1 MTHSAHLI
9 GADWTEGQGQT
20 FQSYDPATG
29 EELWQAKAASAEQ
42 VKAAVMAARSAF
54 GAWARRTFEERAE
67 ILTRYAGLLDTNK
80 NALAQTISKENGKP
94 LWDAL
99 GEVTAMVGKIAISI
113 EAYHARTPTRVEGEG
128 NNRTALRHRPHGVLA
143 VFGPYNFPGHLANGH
158 IVPALLAGNTI
169 VFKPSELTPQTGERM
184 CHFLL
189 EAGVPEGAINLVQG
203 GAETGQAL
211 AQNPDLD
218 GLLFTGSAKVGQL
231 LHKQFGG
238 QTEKIL
244 ALELGGNNPLIVG
257 EISDNKAAALVTIQ
271 SSFFTSGQRCTCA
284 RRLIVPSGARGEVFL
299 ETLQEEMARIRVG
312 AWNDEETPFMG
323 PVINMDAA
331 KMVLT
336 AQDQL
341 LAKGGQALV
350 ATQALREGLP
360 FLSPGLIDV
369 TDVPDLEDREIF
381 GPLLQVIR
389 SDSLESAIEI
399 GNKTRFGLAAGLLSD
414 RSSDWDLFRENCRAG
429 IVNWNKP
436 LTGASSRAPF
446 GGIGLS
452 GNHRPSAY
460 YAADY
465 CAWPMASMEAP
476 EIEAPALQGLRS

>member
-9 GADWTEGQGQT
+9 GGAWTNGDSHA
-20 FQSYDPATG
+20 FSSFDPATG
-29 EELWQAKAASAEQ
+29 DILWQAQAASETQ
-42 VKAAVMAARSAF
+42 VSAAVSAARLAF
-54 GAWARRTFEERAE
+54 TDWARRSFEERAE
-67 ILTRYAGLLDTNK
+67 ILTRYAGLLETNK
-80 NALAQTISKENGKP
+80 AVLAEGISKENGKP

-99 GEVTAMVGKIAISI
+99 GEVTAMTGKIAISI
-113 EAYHARTPTRVEGEG
+113 EAYHARTPTRLEGEG

-169 VFKPSELTPQTGERM
+169 VFKPSELTPQTAERM
-184 CHFLL
+184 CHLLL

-211 AQNPDLD
+211 AQNGDID

-244 ALELGGNNPLIVG
+244 ALELGGNNPLVVG
-257 EISDNKAAALVTIQ
+257 EVSDNKAAALVTIQ
-271 SSFFTSGQRCTCA
+271 SAFFTSGQRCTCA
-284 RRLIVPSGARGEVFL
+284 RRLIVPTGQAGDAFL
-299 ETLQEEMARIRVG
+299 DTLQAEMTRIRVG
-312 AWNDEETPFMG
+312 AWNDDPAPFMG

-331 KMVLT
+331 GMVLS

-341 LAKGGQALV
+341 LAKGGKVLMASE
-350 ATQALREGLP
+350 TLRDGLP

-369 TDVPDLEDREIF
+369 TEIQDLDDKEIF

-389 SDSLESAIEI
+389 TGSLDKAIAI

-414 RSSDWDLFRENCRAG
+414 RESDWDVFREGCRAG

-476 EIEAPALQGLRS
+476 EIEAPALQGLRP